1 MSAGMIVRRAGDV
14 VAYLLI
20 AIGLVVFLFPL
31 FWIVDTSFKHFTDV
45 FSIPPKFVGFS
56 PTLENYRHVF
66 VTTTEFTT
74 GGGTTNV
81 STGFTHYF
89 TNSVILA
96 GASTALAL
104 ILGTATAYA
113 FSRFRIPGA
122 ADILFFILSQ
132 RMLPP
137 VVVII
142 PIFLLFRQFN
152 LIDTY
157 QGMIIL
163 YTTFNLPFAV
173 WMMKGFLDEIP
184 REYEDAAMVDGY
196 TRFQAFYKVIV
207 PQALPGMAATAVFAL
222 ITVWNEFVF
231 GLLMTSEVARPAPP
245 FIVSAQTIGGIDWGQ
260 IAAAST
266 LFVLPVVI
274 FTFLVRTSLLRGVPF
289 GAVRR

>member
-1 MSAGMIVRRAGDV
+1 MEISTILRRTGDV
-14 VAYLLI
+14 LAYLVI
-20 AIGLVVFLFPL
+20 AVALVVFLFPL
-31 FWIVDTSFKHFTDV
+31 FWIVDTSFKPFSEV
-45 FSIPPKFVGFS
+45 FSIPPKFFDFS
-56 PTLENYRHVF
+56 PTLVNYKHVF
-66 VTTTEFTT
+66 VTNTEFTT
-74 GGGTTNV
+74 GGIASSV

-89 TNSVILA
+89 GNSIILA
-96 GASTALAL
+96 ASSTALAL
-104 ILGTATAYA
+104 ALGTATAYA
-113 FSRFRIPGA
+113 FSRFRIKGA
-122 ADILFFILSQ
+122 NDILFFILSQ

-142 PIFLLFRQFN
+142 PIFILYRDLN

-196 TRFQAFYKVIV
+196 SRLQAFYKVII

-231 GLLMTSEVARPAPP
+231 GLLLTSETARPAPP
-245 FIVSAQTIGGIDWGQ
+245 FIVSAQTVGGIDWGQ

-266 LFVLPVVI
+266 IFVLPVII
-274 FTFLVRTSLLRGVPF
+274 FTFLVRNYLLRGVTF

>member
-1 MSAGMIVRRAGDV
+1 MDISTVLRRTGDV
-14 VAYLLI
+14 VAYLV
-20 AIGLVVFLFPL
+20 IGAALVVFLFPL
-31 FWIVDTSFKHFTDV
+31 FWIVDTSFKPFSEV
-45 FSIPPKFVGFS
+45 FSIPPKFFNFS
-56 PTLENYRHVF
+56 PTLENYKHVF
-66 VTTTEFTT
+66 VTNTEFTT
-74 GGGTTNV
+74 GGTASSV
-81 STGFTHYF
+81 STGFQHYF
-89 TNSVILA
+89 TNSIILA
-96 GASTALAL
+96 ATSTALAL
-104 ILGTATAYA
+104 ALGTATAYA
-113 FSRFRIPGA
+113 FSRFRIKGA
-122 ADILFFILSQ
+122 NDILFFILSQ

-142 PIFLLFRQFN
+142 PIFLLYRQLN

-184 REYEDAAMVDGY
+184 KEYEDAAMVDGY
-196 TRFQAFYKVIV
+196 TRLQAFFKVII

-231 GLLMTSEVARPAPP
+231 GLLLTSEVARPAPP
-245 FIVSAQTIGGIDWGQ
+245 FLVSAQTVGGIDWGQ

-266 LFVLPVVI
+266 IFVTPVII
-274 FTFLVRTSLLRGVPF
+274 FTFLVRNYLLRGVTF